1 MIGVKRRIRVKLREG
16 KYTRIAAIAT
26 VLGVIIAF
34 FAWQFPI
41 NPDDNNSELPVKEAP
56 SALKDKTPR
65 IKKSNVNFRF
75 PPKADIL
82 IFNACDLN
90 SAHSTLQKLMSK
102 EFTEANV
109 STHYDWLLRHE
120 MNVTHIFYITQSFK
134 RESKLLQEWFPG
146 KQYVVDY
153 QNQSATSSP
162 DLKYRMIGLDKRD
175 LVIFLGNDYH
185 KIFSVFGS

>member
-1 MIGVKRRIRVKLREG
+1 M
-16 KYTRIAAIAT
+16 RIAAIAA

-41 NPDDNNSELPVKEAP
+41 NPDDDNSELPVKEAP
-56 SALKDKTPR
+56 SAL
-65 IKKSNVNFRF
+65 
-75 PPKADIL
+75 KADIL

-109 STHYDWLLRHE
+109 STHYDWLLRYE

-134 RESKLLQEWFPG
+134 HESKLLHEWFPG

-175 LVIFLGNDYH
+175 LVIFLGNDYR